1 LQAKL
6 LEFLDTHEVR
16 RLGDARPKTLDVRLI
31 AATNSDLRSE
41 VESGA
46 FRRDLYYRL
55 EEAPLHLL
63 PLRYRREDIPLL
75 MKYFLV
81 QAEVS
86 APLLHSL
93 PTQQWVT
100 QALDVPWDGNV
111 RELRHFIQQV
121 TSLAGRQSAVRD
133 FASWAERLIDF
144 KQRNG
149 GNGNGDREAAHE
161 RMKLL
166 DALTRNGW
174 NQRAAARELQMSE
187 GGVRHMMRRYNV
199 ERPVEQGEQL
209 SER

>member
-1 LQAKL
+1 
-6 LEFLDTHEVR
+6 VR

-41 VESGA
+41 VESGV

-63 PLRYRREDIPLL
+63 PLRHRREDIPLL
-75 MKYFLV
+75 MKYFLE

-86 APLLHSL
+86 APLLQSL
-93 PTQQWVT
+93 PTQEWVK

-133 FASWAERLIDF
+133 FASWAERLIGF

-149 GNGNGDREAAHE
+149 GNGNGNGDREAAQE

-166 DALTRNGW
+166 DALTRHNW
-174 NQRAAARELQMSE
+174 NQRAVARELQMSE
-187 GGVRHMMRRYNV
+187 GGVRHMMRRHSI
-199 ERPVEQGEQL
+199 ERPVEGCG
-209 SER
+209 